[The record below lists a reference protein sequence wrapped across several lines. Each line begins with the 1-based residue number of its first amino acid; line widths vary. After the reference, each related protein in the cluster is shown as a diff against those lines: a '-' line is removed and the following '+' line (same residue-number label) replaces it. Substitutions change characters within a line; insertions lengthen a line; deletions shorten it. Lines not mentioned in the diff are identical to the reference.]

1 MAPRRDGLR
10 VADLHQTYE
19 IRCPVHGFIT
29 LNSWE
34 RDVVNHPAFQRLRR
48 IRQLAWTDHVYPGAM
63 HTRFEHSLGVMH
75 TASSLYDAIVSRFNE
90 LLRQEL
96 GYTDGS
102 LGRARSLVRLAGLL
116 HDVGH
121 SPFSHAGE
129 EVMPEREDGAGRHSH
144 EEYSTAII
152 RAVLSEV
159 IDNHP
164 GLEAEGITAENV
176 ASLIEGSATAG
187 SLLFW
192 KHLISGQMD
201 ADRMDYLRRDSLHAG
216 VSYGEYDWQRILN
229 TIAVIPPSENSS
241 IRLGITDGGWHAAE
255 GLILARYSMFSQV
268 YFHKTRVAYNHHYQ
282 KALEQ
287 ILPDG
292 HFPPPSGA
300 GLDEYLNW
308 DDWKVLG
315 SLKEGNGGEH
325 GERLVSR
332 DHYRMVY
339 HTPETPDIG
348 DLETLDKARDA
359 LGDLLEKEMNASGS
373 WYKTGPRDIDVI
385 DESDGR
391 IRPLSHYSKVVEHLE
406 PSEQVLLYVAPEN
419 VDAAR
424 KAISEAIGD

>member
-1 MAPRRDGLR
+1 M
-10 VADLHQTYE
+10 ADLHRTYE

-29 LNSWE
+29 LNAWE

-75 TASSLYDAIVSRFNE
+75 TACCLYEAIVSRYGD
-90 LLRQEL
+90 LLRREL
-96 GYTDGS
+96 AYTDGS

-129 EVMPEREDGAGRHSH
+129 EVMPERADGMGRHTH
-144 EEYSTAII
+144 EEYSLAII
-152 RAVLSEV
+152 REILSEV

-164 GLEAEGITAENV
+164 GLEAEGITAENI
-176 ASLIEGSATAG
+176 AALIEGSATAG

-192 KHLISGQMD
+192 KNLISGQMD

-216 VSYGEYDWQRILN
+216 VSYGQYDWQRILN
-229 TIAVIPPSENSS
+229 TIAVIPPSDKGD

-255 GLILARYSMFSQV
+255 GLILARYAMFSQV

-282 KALEQ
+282 KALEE
-287 ILPDG
+287 ILPNG
-292 HFPPPSGA
+292 HFPSPSGA
-300 GLDEYLNW
+300 DLSDYLEW

-315 SLKEGNGGEH
+315 ALKDGKGGEH
-325 GERLVSR
+325 GQRLLDR
-332 DHYRMVY
+332 NHYRMVY
-339 HTPETPDIG
+339 HTPETPTLD
-348 DLETLDKARDA
+348 DLERLDKVRAA
-359 LGDLLEKEMNASGS
+359 LNDRLKTEMPASAS
-373 WYKTGPRDIDVI
+373 WYKTGPRDIDVV

-391 IRPLSHYSKVVEHLE
+391 IRPLSHYSKIVDHLE
-406 PSEQVLLYVAPEN
+406 PSEQILLYVAPED
-419 VDAAR
+419 VEAAKTAVR
-424 KAISEAIGD
+424 EVVGANHA